1 MTIQPVRPE
10 LSLLDGRF
18 YADDP
23 HASFLWMRENEP
35 VYWDAQ
41 ASVWGIT
48 RHDDLQAVSKDSETF
63 CNRFGM
69 RPDAPA
75 VPSMINFDGDVHKR
89 RRNLVNRGFTPR
101 RVAEHETRIRS
112 ICAGLIE
119 SARQKGRVDFVSE
132 VAAPLPMIVIGDM
145 LGVLPEDRDRLLRW
159 SDDLISGLSLS
170 APPEKIAATAHAA
183 MEYAA
188 YTTGVIADRRSRA
201 PGDDLMSILV
211 HGEID
216 GDRLDDEALVQESL
230 LILVGG
236 DETTRHVI
244 TGGMYQLLV
253 HPDQRR
259 KLAANPAA
267 IPVAVEEMLRWVTPI
282 QNMSRTVT
290 RDVELRGRRLR
301 EGDKVMLLY
310 PSGNRDALVF
320 DDPFRFDIERDPNPH
335 LAFGGYGGALLP
347 RLGTRATR
355 AARDVRGDPVARP
368 RHRAR
373 RRRTAAVPQF
383 ELHHRHRIAAG
394 RCSLRRDR
402 SDLRV
407 VAERSLNVKRIG
419 PPTSGPSGFAI
430 SLGRVSATIG
440 ATGTR

>member
-1 MTIQPVRPE
+1 MTIQPIRPE

-23 HASFLWMRENEP
+23 HAHFLWMREHVP
-35 VYWDAQ
+35 VYWDEQ
-41 ASVWGIT
+41 AEVWGIT
-48 RHDDLQAVSKDSETF
+48 LHDDLQAVSKDSETF

-101 RVAEHETRIRS
+101 RVAEHEAKIRTL
-112 ICAGLIE
+112 CAALVE
-119 SARQKGRVDFVSE
+119 NAKHKGCVDFVTE

-145 LGVLPEDRDRLLRW
+145 LGVQPEDRDRLLRW
-159 SDDLISGLSLS
+159 SDDLISGLSLT
-170 APPEKIAATAHAA
+170 APPEAVAATAKAA

-188 YTTGVIADRRSRA
+188 YCAGVIADRRSRVPA
-201 PGDDLMSILV
+201 DDLMSILV

-244 TGGMYQLLV
+244 SGGMYQLLV
-253 HPDQRR
+253 NPDQRA
-259 KLAANPAA
+259 KLAANPSA

-290 RDVELRGRRLR
+290 RDVELRGRRVR

-310 PSGNRDALVF
+310 PSGNRDARVF
-320 DDPFRFDIERDPNPH
+320 EDPFRFDVGRDPNPH
-335 LAFGGYGGALLP
+335 LAFGGYGAHFCLGSALA
-347 RLGTRATR
+347 RL
-355 AARDVRGDPVARP
+355 
-368 RHRAR
+368 
-373 RRRTAAVPQF
+373 
-383 ELHHRHRIAAG
+383 E
-394 RCSLRRDR
+394 
-402 SDLRV
+402 LRV
-407 VAERSLNVKRIG
+407 MFEEILSRVREIELVDDGRPPYRNSNFITGIESLPVEVR
-419 PPTSGPSGFAI
+419 
-430 SLGRVSATIG
+430 
-440 ATGTR
+440 